1 MGDPIQEYTQRS
13 ASQAMAGF
21 FGGTIA
27 VGVVVACYAISANC
41 YFNSRGAAIAV
52 ALCVAWV
59 LAAAAL
65 MRSSGLF
72 KEDIAQGSPEA
83 RLRGM
88 YVLGALA
95 GVFLLTAVMS
105 MVVFVTSDRE
115 VSEHV
120 QLIKSISGR
129 GCKPNYQFLD
139 NESGRTLS
147 ICGNNLYLE
156 NRSQG
161 MATVV
166 EKVGPLG
173 VRILRVDTQP

>member
-1 MGDPIQEYTQRS
+1 
-13 ASQAMAGF
+13 MAGF
-21 FGGTIA
+21 FGGSIA
-27 VGVVVACYAISANC
+27 VGVVIACYAIAANC
-41 YFNSRGAAIAV
+41 YFNSRGAVIAM

-72 KEDIAQGSPEA
+72 NEEIAEGSPEA

-88 YVLGALA
+88 YVLGALF
-95 GVFLLTAVMS
+95 GVFFLTAVMS
-105 MVVFVTSDRE
+105 MAVFVTSDRE
-115 VSEHV
+115 ISEQV
-120 QLIKSISGR
+120 QLIKGTFGR
-129 GCKPNYQFLD
+129 GCKLYYQFLD
-139 NESGRTLS
+139 SESGRTVS

-156 NRSQG
+156 CRSPG